1 MVLNIFALV
10 VMIVLILV
18 VLVIAAWLGA
28 APGKIARKREHP
40 QAEAITI
47 CGWLG
52 LITLGPAWIVAMV
65 WAFTRPRPSSPGN
78 GLEDRLAALEE
89 EIRRLRGSGGGSAS

>member
-10 VMIVLILV
+10 VIVVLIAAIV
-18 VLVIAAWLGA
+18 VLAVWIGGLPGRIA
-28 APGKIARKREHP
+28 KSRDHP
-40 QAEAITI
+40 QADAINA

-65 WAFTRPRPSSPGN
+65 WAYAKPIAGSRDELVERIAR
-78 GLEDRLAALEE
+78 LESEISRLPK
-89 EIRRLRGSGGGSAS
+89 SGGAS